1 MADRDASTFTS
12 PANVFLQQEVY
23 RLGNS
28 PGLRHLPPGP
38 ERDFIVLTWGPV
50 IYRTSYVPESK
61 HLLPVFLRLLNDA
74 VSRSIHRILIG
85 SAEQVR
91 LLEKTYASK
100 VFSVQDMYDSLDED
114 RVRDAFHDYKVSLAM
129 PVTEL
134 PSRLRACLMV
144 DDEVLSHMRAILDI
158 PTMAGQDTDVGR
170 CWVKVIE
177 DNFPDARFGDKPYI
191 ASIDGNKKVDGTKEH
206 QGKYRGWTMVS
217 LSALLEVFD
226 GLRQMKYLVEYHRE
240 GRIYLG
246 EGKWSAIK

>member
-1 MADRDASTFTS
+1 MADGDAATFTS
-12 PANVFLQQEVY
+12 PATLFLQQEVY
-23 RLGNS
+23 RLGSS
-28 PGLRHLPPGP
+28 PGLRYLPPGS

-61 HLLPVFLRLLNDA
+61 RLLPVFLRLLNDA
-74 VSRSIHRILIG
+74 VSST
-85 SAEQVR
+85 EQVR
-91 LLEKTYASK
+91 LLEKAYASK
-100 VFSVQDMYDSLDED
+100 VFSAQDMYDSLDED

-158 PTMAGQDTDVGR
+158 STMAGQNTDVGR

-177 DNFPDARFGDKPYI
+177 DNFPDARFGDKPYV
-191 ASIDGNKKVDGTKEH
+191 ASIDESRKVGGTTEH
-206 QGKYRGWTMVS
+206 QGKYHGWTMVS